1 MGLRSQVTCL
11 RAHEVSKH
19 ENNPERSV
27 LKARVRAALL
37 KLKYVV
43 SDKKEGH
50 SLEASVR
57 AHHASSSD
65 STTYRDRPVAC
76 KRPYL
81 SQRLGTIH
89 RKWH

>member
-27 LKARVRAALL
+27 LRAIVRAALL

-43 SDKKEGH
+43 SDKKESH

-57 AHHASSSD
+57 HVMRLAV
-65 STTYRDRPVAC
+65 TPQLTERPVAC
-76 KRPYL
+76 RRPYL
-81 SQRLGTIH
+81 SQRSGTIH